1 MKTFDQIHRI
11 QSISKTRK
19 HPSSFIF
26 LYPSGFPNERMKAVF
41 RVAMDWPFIKG
52 LERDAVYSKRRTPES

>member
-11 QSISKTRK
+11 QSILKTRK
-19 HPSSFIF
+19 HPSSFIS

-41 RVAMDWPFIKG
+41 RVAMDWGFIKELVG
-52 LERDAVYSKRRTPES
+52 SAVYAKWRTHEL